1 MVRRRRITNETL
13 FRLSPVLITESAEE
27 FEHLHDAFKDELK
40 PRGAIEYLLLAD
52 IAEKA
57 WEVRRLRSVKV
68 NLINCGFRDGL
79 RALLTQ
85 VSERRD
91 DYYKFR
97 DDTDRLATQWLAGDK
112 KEVLELL
119 ECCRLD
125 EHAIEAAAVQS
136 VAPKLEMIDRV
147 MASAESRLSKALRT
161 LAELRGGLGRQL
173 HATAERIIDGKVLA
187 LDNASK
193 QSRPAAA

>member
-1 MVRRRRITNETL
+1 MIRRRRVTNETL
-13 FRLSPVLITESAEE
+13 FRLSPALITEFAEE
-27 FEHLHDAFKDELK
+27 FERLHDAFKDELK

-68 NLINCGFRDGL
+68 NLINCSFRDGL
-79 RALLTQ
+79 KALLMQ
-85 VSERRD
+85 VSERPD
-91 DYYKFR
+91 YKFR

-112 KEVLELL
+112 KEVLEML

-136 VAPKLEMIDRV
+136 AAPKLEMIDRL
-147 MASAESRLSKALRT
+147 MASAESRLSKAVRT

>member
-1 MVRRRRITNETL
+1 MIRRRRVTNETL
-13 FRLSPVLITESAEE
+13 FRLSPALITESAEE
-27 FEHLHDAFKDELK
+27 FERLHDAFKDELK

-68 NLINCGFRDGL
+68 NLINCSFRDGL
-79 RALLTQ
+79 KALLMQ
-85 VSERRD
+85 VSERPD
-91 DYYKFR
+91 YKFR

-112 KEVLELL
+112 KEVLEML

-136 VAPKLEMIDRV
+136 AAPKLEMIDRL
-147 MASAESRLSKALRT
+147 MASAESRLSKAVRT